1 MPRWTFLAPI
11 GAQKVQRTQI
21 RPPRGR
27 GSVPG
32 GRGRRRF
39 RLLLG
44 LLRLFGRLAVAAA
57 AVLRRRRA
65 VGRPSRALLLAV
77 VGVVEAR
84 ALEVDRDRVEDAVHR
99 RPADL
104 ALRDRVVA
112 HALEHLEGVAL
123 LAAVLVDR
131 HGTLSIG
138 VPAGLKAASQAARR
152 ASPCGGAGAGSSSS
166 RETRIDCHTSQAAT
180 WPVARS
186 ASETIAANLPH
197 ARDGWNANFR
207 Y

>member
-44 LLRLFGRLAVAAA
+44 LLRLLGRLAVAA

-104 ALRDRVVA
+104 ALRDRIVA
-112 HALEHLEGVAL
+112 HALQHLEGVAL

-138 VPAGLKAASQAARR
+138 VPAGPKWAPQAARR
-152 ASPCGGAGAGSSSS
+152 AA
-166 RETRIDCHTSQAAT
+166 
-180 WPVARS
+180 
-186 ASETIAANLPH
+186 
-197 ARDGWNANFR
+197 
-207 Y
+207 